1 MNVLAKDIIQ
11 TLITLESALTN
22 TCLPLKLLRS
32 DNEDHRSSM
41 LIQQVMHQVKI
52 SYMACFKSTT
62 ELCLTIPGRARMA
75 EIVYRMVIF
84 FKKALKLLHM
94 LGELQVEYE
103 AAQACQ
109 KPRHKRSR
117 LEEREYIVS
126 KTLAASLASIAHD
139 MEWKGGQCGH
149 ADLLEGM
156 LFCIMEQTGRL
167 LSEAVF
173 AEHVATSDNPGNISK
188 SVDPVPSPSIKHES
202 RYMVQILQAALGGT
216 TRRKEIAQVLDLG
229 TPSSGGQAA
238 AAIAP
243 RSSASPADLL
253 SKAKK
258 LLQSTLVKSAVGG
271 HYLETLRLPT
281 PPMEEAELTTDVDE
295 EIEEYG
301 TEWLIHSL
309 WGIIGWDMIA

>member
-1 MNVLAKDIIQ
+1 M
-11 TLITLESALTN
+11 
-22 TCLPLKLLRS
+22 P
-32 DNEDHRSSM
+32 
-41 LIQQVMHQVKI
+41 
-52 SYMACFKSTT
+52 
-62 ELCLTIPGRARMA
+62 
-75 EIVYRMVIF
+75 EIVYRMVMF
-84 FKKALKLLHM
+84 FKKALMLLHM
-94 LGELQVEYE
+94 LGELQVQYE
-103 AAQACQ
+103 ASQACQ
-109 KPRHKRSR
+109 GPRHKRSR

-139 MEWKGGQCGH
+139 MEWKGGQFGH

-188 SVDPVPSPSIKHES
+188 LGDPVPSGSIEHES

-216 TRRKEIAQVLDLG
+216 TRRKAIAQVLNFG
-229 TPSSGGQAA
+229 TSSSVGQAHA

-253 SKAKK
+253 SKAKN

-271 HYLETLRLPT
+271 PDLETLRLPT
-281 PPMEEAELTTDVDE
+281 PPMEEAELITDVDE
-295 EIEEYG
+295 EIEKYG
-301 TEWLIHSL
+301 SEWLVHSV